1 MNSMTRP
8 KLHKHDKHAYKPIST
23 IYLFFFL
30 SILEES
36 RHYPQNAELGQAW
49 QSIAI
54 DMTRTSKTLP

>member
-1 MNSMTRP
+1 MTNM
-8 KLHKHDKHAYKPIST
+8 HKTNINNLP
-23 IYLFFFL
+23 FFFL

-36 RHYPQNAELGQAW
+36 RHYPQNAKLGQAW

>member
-1 MNSMTRP
+1 MTNM
-8 KLHKHDKHAYKPIST
+8 HINQYQQFT
-23 IYLFFFL
+23 FFFL

-36 RHYPQNAELGQAW
+36 RHYPQNAKLGQAW